1 MPDLLLELFCEE
13 IPAKM
18 QKKAAE
24 NLRKQVSDGLVDSGL
39 NYEGVKEYWTPRRLV
54 LDIRGL
60 SARSADIKLER
71 KGPRT
76 DAPQKAIEGF
86 LRGAGLSSVDEA
98 QIQSDPKKG
107 EFYVAVVEKPGCNA
121 SEIIADIMPSIIKGF
136 SWPKSMRWGEASR
149 EPGSLTWVRPLQSIL
164 CMFGAETEDPEIVD
178 FEVSGIRSGN
188 ITFGN
193 RFMASAKI
201 TVKRFDDYCA
211 SLKKSNVIIDAEQ
224 RKEIILSDATNLAF
238 AQGFELV
245 EDARLLDEVSGLV
258 EWPVVL
264 MGEYDAD
271 FLDIPDE
278 VIQLTIRENQKCFV
292 LKSSD
297 TGKLT
302 NRFLL
307 VSNIEASD
315 GGKEVARGN
324 GKVVNARLA
333 DAKFFWDSDLAQ
345 IASDEGFDPWN
356 NKLDTVT
363 FHAKLGTQGARVKRI
378 VSLAQ
383 ELAPMVGADVAKAK
397 RAAELC
403 KADLNSAMV
412 YEVPEVQGVIGHIYA
427 LRAGEDASVAAA
439 IEEHYKPLGP
449 TDDVPSDPVCV
460 AVALADKLDVLVGFW
475 AIDEKPTGSKDPFA
489 LRRAAL
495 GVIRLVLENDV
506 RLELANVANPLFET
520 YKDANAKSETAD
532 LISFFHDR
540 LKVYLRDKGIRHD
553 LIDAVVTAE
562 SDDLLAI
569 SQRASALQEL
579 IASEE
584 GTNLLAGYKRAANI
598 LAAEEKKG
606 TKISGDVDP
615 KLLTVEPEKALNNSL
630 DVVENE
636 TTLALAKE
644 DYSAAMKAMAK
655 MRGAVDDFFDNV
667 MVNDDDNNIRTN
679 RLALLNR
686 IRNVTG
692 SIADFSK
699 ISG

>member
-39 NYEGVKEYWTPRRLV
+39 NYEGAKGYWTPRRLV

-60 SARSADIKLER
+60 SARSADVKLER

-107 EFYVAVVEKPGCNA
+107 EFYVAVVEKPGRNA

-178 FEVSGIRSGN
+178 FEVSGIPSGN
-188 ITFGN
+188 VTFGN
-193 RFMASAKI
+193 RFMAPAKI

-211 SLKKSNVIIDAEQ
+211 SLKKANVIIDAEQ

-264 MGEYDAD
+264 MGEYDED

-292 LKSSD
+292 LKSAD

-356 NKLDTVT
+356 KKLDTVT

-506 RLELANVANPLFET
+506 RLSIEKSIRLAIAEISQDVSMWVSDERGTVLKRGTFRENG
-520 YKDANAKSETAD
+520 SD
-532 LISFFHDR
+532 LENFAIKNTIGTRVCSVHSNKGSDKQYAPNLLAFFHDR

-553 LIDAVVTAE
+553 LIDAVVTPV

-606 TKISGDVDP
+606 TEISGDVDQ
-615 KLLTVEPEKALNNSL
+615 KLLTLEPEKHSIIRL
-630 DVVENE
+630 
-636 TTLALAKE
+636 
-644 DYSAAMKAMAK
+644 
-655 MRGAVDDFFDNV
+655 MRWKKKPH
-667 MVNDDDNNIRTN
+667 
-679 RLALLNR
+679 LLWQK
-686 IRNVTG
+686 
-692 SIADFSK
+692 K
-699 ISG
+699 IIVLR

>member
-24 NLRKQVSDGLVDSGL
+24 NLRKQVTDGLVDSGL
-39 NYEGVKEYWTPRRLV
+39 EYEGAKEYWTPRRLV
-54 LDIRGL
+54 LDVRGL

-86 LRGAGLSSVDEA
+86 LRGAGLNSVDEA
-98 QIQSDPKKG
+98 QVRSDPKKG
-107 EFYVAVVEKPGCNA
+107 EFYVAVIEKPGSDA

-136 SWPKSMRWGEASR
+136 SWSKSMRWGEASR

-178 FEVSGIRSGN
+178 FEVSGIRTGN
-188 ITFGN
+188 VTFGN
-193 RFMASAKI
+193 RFMAPEKI
-201 TVKRFDDYCA
+201 TVKRFEDYCA
-211 SLKKSNVIIDAEQ
+211 SLKKANVIIDAEQ

-245 EDARLLDEVSGLV
+245 EDPRLLDEVSGLV

-264 MGEYDAD
+264 MGEYDED

-292 LKSSD
+292 LKSADS
-297 TGKLT
+297 GKLI

-333 DAKFFWDSDLAQ
+333 DAKFFWDSDLVQ
-345 IASDEGFDPWN
+345 IASEEGFSPWN
-356 NKLDTVT
+356 NKLDAVT
-363 FHAKLGTQGARVKRI
+363 FHAKLGTQGERVKRI

-383 ELAPMVGADVAKAK
+383 ELAPSVGADVAKAK
-397 RAAELC
+397 RAAGLC

-506 RLELANVANPLFET
+506 RLELAKIVQPLFKS
-520 YKDANAKSETAD
+520 YKDANAISETAD

-553 LIDAVVTAE
+553 LIDAVVTPE

-606 TKISGDVDP
+606 AEISGDVDL

-630 DVVENE
+630 DAVEKE
-636 TTLALAKE
+636 TALALAKE

-667 MVNDDDNNIRTN
+667 MVNDDDNNSRMN

-699 ISG
+699 ING

>member
-24 NLRKQVSDGLVDSGL
+24 NLRKQVCDGLVDSGL
-39 NYEGVKEYWTPRRLV
+39 NYEGAKEYWTPRRLV

-98 QIQSDPKKG
+98 QVQSDPKKG
-107 EFYVAVVEKPGCNA
+107 EFYVAVVEKPGRNA
-121 SEIIADIMPSIIKGF
+121 SEIIADILPAIIKGF

-193 RFMASAKI
+193 RFMAPAKI

-211 SLKKSNVIIDAEQ
+211 SLKKANVIIDAEQ

-292 LKSSD
+292 LKSAD

-302 NRFLL
+302 NWFLL

-356 NKLDTVT
+356 KKLDTVT
-363 FHAKLGTQGARVKRI
+363 FHAKLGMQGARVKRI

-383 ELAPMVGADVAKAK
+383 ELASMVGADVAKAK

-520 YKDANAKSETAD
+520 YKDANAKNETAD

-569 SQRASALQEL
+569 NQRASALQEL

-615 KLLTVEPEKALNNSL
+615 KLLTLEPEKALNNSL
-630 DVVENE
+630 DAVEKE
-636 TTLALAKE
+636 TALALAKE